1 MRRYAREA
9 LGRVVR
15 EEHGR
20 IVGALVRRYGD
31 VDLAEDAV
39 AEALEVAWQKW
50 PVDGVPP
57 NPGAWL
63 TTTAHRRALDRLR
76 RESTRTGREREAT
89 AMLDTPAEPLG
100 VVDDDRLRLF
110 FMCCHP
116 SLALETRVAL
126 TLRLV
131 AGLSVAEIA
140 AGFLTEER
148 AMAQRITRAKRKI
161 RDARIPFRVPE
172 REDLPARLAGVLAA
186 LYLAFNE
193 GYLSVGD
200 ESGSRPDLADEA
212 IRLTRQ
218 LVAMLPAE
226 PEAQGLLALM
236 LLTRARDDARVVEGR
251 LVPLDEQDRAR
262 WDPEL
267 LAEGRRSCGRCW
279 RSGTP
284 GPTRCRPRSAPR
296 TPTRRCPW
304 AEVVALYDLLL
315 TLAPS
320 PVVRLNRA
328 LALAHTE
335 GPEEAL
341 GLVDDLDLASYHP
354 WHVARAHLLA
364 PARSRR
370 GVARR
375 ARGGPGAG
383 PDAAGARP
391 PRAAARAAL
400 TISRRRPRPGPARRP
415 RWRPRSA
422 GRRPRGPA
430 PAAARAPP
438 RRAGGWPVRSRCA
451 AAGRRGR

>member
-1 MRRYAREA
+1 MSAGEA
-9 LGRVVR
+9 LARVVR

-39 AEALEVAWQKW
+39 AEALEVAWQMAGRRR
-50 PVDGVPP
+50 PAQPGRVADHHGAPAGARPAASRVHAHGQGEGGDGDAGR
-57 NPGAWL
+57 PG
-63 TTTAHRRALDRLR
+63 R
-76 RESTRTGREREAT
+76 
-89 AMLDTPAEPLG
+89 PLG

-116 SLALETRVAL
+116 SLALEARVAL

-236 LLTRARDDARVVEGR
+236 LLTRARDDARVVDGR

-262 WDPEL
+262 WDPER
-267 LAEGRRSCGRCW
+267 LAEGRLLVRALLAIGH
-279 RSGTP
+279 P
-284 GPTRCRPRSAPR
+284 GPYQVQAAIGAAHTDEEV
-296 TPTRRCPW
+296 PW

-341 GLVDDLDLASYHP
+341 GLVEDLDLASYHP
-354 WHVARAHLLA
+354 WHVARAHLLHLLGRDA
-364 PARSRR
+364 ESR
-370 GVARR
+370 VALE
-375 ARGGPGAG
+375 
-383 PDAAGARP
+383 
-391 PRAAARAAL
+391 AAL
-400 TISRRRPRPGPARRP
+400 ALDPTPLE
-415 RWRPRSA
+415 
-422 GRRPRGPA
+422 
-430 PAAARAPP
+430 RAHLE
-438 RRAGGWPVRSRCA
+438 RLRAQR
-451 AAGRRGR
+451 

>member
-1 MRRYAREA
+1 MSAEA
-9 LGRVVR
+9 ALARVVR

-89 AMLDTPAEPLG
+89 AMLDTPADPLG

-116 SLALETRVAL
+116 SLALEARVAL

-236 LLTRARDDARVVEGR
+236 LLTRARDDARVVDGR

-262 WDPEL
+262 WDPER
-267 LAEGRRSCGRCW
+267 LAEGRLLVRALLAIGH
-279 RSGTP
+279 P
-284 GPTRCRPRSAPR
+284 GPYQVQAAIGAAHTDEEV
-296 TPTRRCPW
+296 PW

-320 PVVRLNRA
+320 RSSGS
-328 LALAHTE
+328 T
-335 GPEEAL
+335 GP
-341 GLVDDLDLASYHP
+341 
-354 WHVARAHLLA
+354 W
-364 PARSRR
+364 RSRTRRDRRRRWAWSRTSTSRRTTRGTSPAPTCCTCRSGR
-370 GVARR
+370 GVPRR

-383 PDAAGARP
+383 PD
-391 PRAAARAAL
+391 PRRF
-400 TISRRRPRPGPARRP
+400 
-415 RWRPRSA
+415 
-422 GRRPRGPA
+422 RGPA
-430 PAAARAPP
+430 
-438 RRAGGWPVRSRCA
+438 GRSRRKFPATCRIRA
-451 AAGRRGR
+451 TPFVEWVKGAR

>member
-1 MRRYAREA
+1 MTRPGGGPVSAEEA
-9 LGRVVR
+9 LVRVVR

-39 AEALEVAWQKW
+39 AEALEVAWQRW
-50 PVDGVPP
+50 PADGVPP

-76 RESTRTGREREAT
+76 RESTRAGREKEAT

-116 SLALETRVAL
+116 ALAPETRVAL

-140 AGFLTEER
+140 AGLLTEER

-161 RDARIPFRVPE
+161 REARIPFRVPG

-200 ESGSRPDLADEA
+200 ERGHRPDLADEA
-212 IRLTRQ
+212 IRLARQ

-236 LLTRARDDARVVEGR
+236 LLTRARDGARVVDGR
-251 LVPLDEQDRAR
+251 LVPLDEQDRSR
-262 WDPEL
+262 WDPDL
-267 LAEGRRSCGRCW
+267 LAEGRLLVRALLAIGQ
-279 RSGTP
+279 P
-284 GPTRCRPRSAPR
+284 GPYQVQAAISAAH
-296 TPTRRCPW
+296 TDDEVPW
-304 AEVVALYDLLL
+304 PEVVALYDLLL
-315 TLAPS
+315 ALAPS

-328 LALAHTE
+328 LAVAHTE
-335 GPEEAL
+335 GAVVAL
-341 GLVDDLDLASYHP
+341 REVDDLDLASYHP
-354 WHVARAHLLA
+354 WHVARAHLLGLLGRDRESLEA
-364 PARSRR
+364 L
-370 GVARR
+370 
-375 ARGGPGAG
+375 
-383 PDAAGARP
+383 DAALALGP
-391 PRAAARAAL
+391 TPLERAHL
-400 TISRRRPRPGPARRP
+400 TSLRD
-415 RWRPRSA
+415 
-422 GRRPRGPA
+422 
-430 PAAARAPP
+430 
-438 RRAGGWPVRSRCA
+438 GG
-451 AAGRRGR
+451 

>member
-1 MRRYAREA
+1 MSGPGDGSGAGAA
-9 LGRVVR
+9 LAGVVR

-63 TTTAHRRALDRLR
+63 TTTAHRKALDRLR
-76 RESTRTGREREAT
+76 RESSRTHREREAT
-89 AMLDTPAEPLG
+89 AMIDVPAEPLG

-116 SLALETRVAL
+116 SLARETQVAL

-140 AGFLTEER
+140 AGLLVEER

-161 RDARIPFRVPE
+161 RDARIPFRVPA
-172 REDLPARLAGVLAA
+172 REDLPARLGGVLAA

-200 ESGSRPDLADEA
+200 ASGSRPDLADEA
-212 IRLTRQ
+212 IRLARQ
-218 LVAMLPAE
+218 LVALLPAE

-236 LLTRARDDARVVEGR
+236 LLTRARDGARVVEGR
-251 LVPLDEQDRAR
+251 LVLLHEQDRSR
-262 WDPEL
+262 WDPDL
-267 LAEGRRSCGRCW
+267 LAEGRLLVRALLAIGR
-279 RSGTP
+279 P
-284 GPTRCRPRSAPR
+284 GPYQVQAAIGAAHTDDQV
-296 TPTRRCPW
+296 PW

-315 TLAPS
+315 TLSPS

-328 LALAHTE
+328 LALARVE

-341 GLVDDLDLASYHP
+341 RLVDDLDLASYHP
-354 WHVARAHLLA
+354 WHVARAHLLGELG
-364 PARSRR
+364 R
-370 GVARR
+370 
-375 ARGGPGAG
+375 
-383 PDAAGARP
+383 DAES
-391 PRAAARAAL
+391 RAAL
-400 TISRRRPRPGPARRP
+400 D
-415 RWRPRSA
+415 
-422 GRRPRGPA
+422 
-430 PAAARAPP
+430 AALALDPTPLERAHLT
-438 RRAGGWPVRSRCA
+438 RLRDGA
-451 AAGRRGR
+451 

>member
-1 MRRYAREA
+1 MSTGASAGEA
-9 LGRVVR
+9 LDRVVH

-63 TTTAHRRALDRLR
+63 TTTAHRKALDRLR
-76 RESTRTGREREAT
+76 RESSRTRREKEAT
-89 AMLDTPAEPLG
+89 TMLGTPTEPLG

-116 SLALETRVAL
+116 SLAPETRVAL

-140 AGFLTEER
+140 AGFLVEER

-161 RDARIPFRVPE
+161 RDAGIPFRVPA
-172 REDLPARLAGVLAA
+172 REDLPARLGGVLAA
-186 LYLAFNE
+186 LYLVFNE

-200 ESGSRPDLADEA
+200 ESGHRPDLADEA

-236 LLTRARDDARVVEGR
+236 LLTRARDGARVVEGR
-251 LVPLDEQDRAR
+251 LVLLDEQDRTR
-262 WDPEL
+262 WDADLLTEGRTLVEAL
-267 LAEGRRSCGRCW
+267 LALGR
-279 RSGTP
+279 P
-284 GPTRCRPRSAPR
+284 GPYQVQAAIGAAHTDA
-296 TPTRRCPW
+296 TVPW
-304 AEVVALYDLLL
+304 IEVVALYDLLL
-315 TLAPS
+315 TLVPS

-328 LALAHTE
+328 LAVARVE
-335 GPEEAL
+335 GPEPAL
-341 GLVDDLDLASYHP
+341 RLVDDLDLAAYHP
-354 WHVARAHLLA
+354 WHVARAHLLGELG
-364 PARSRR
+364 R
-370 GVARR
+370 
-375 ARGGPGAG
+375 
-383 PDAAGARP
+383 DADS
-391 PRAAARAAL
+391 RAAL
-400 TISRRRPRPGPARRP
+400 D
-415 RWRPRSA
+415 
-422 GRRPRGPA
+422 
-430 PAAARAPP
+430 AALALDPTPLERDHLTRLRDGA
-438 RRAGGWPVRSRCA
+438 
-451 AAGRRGR
+451 

>member
-1 MRRYAREA
+1 VSAEEA
-9 LGRVVR
+9 LARVVR

-89 AMLDTPAEPLG
+89 AMLDSPAEPLG

-116 SLALETRVAL
+116 SLALEARVAL

-193 GYLSVGD
+193 GYLSVGA

-226 PEAQGLLALM
+226 PEVQGLLALM
-236 LLTRARDDARVVEGR
+236 LLTRARDDARVVDGR
-251 LVPLDEQDRAR
+251 LVPLDEQDRSR
-262 WDPEL
+262 WDPER
-267 LAEGRRSCGRCW
+267 LAEGRLLVRALLAIGH
-279 RSGTP
+279 P
-284 GPTRCRPRSAPR
+284 GPYQVQAAISAAH
-296 TPTRRCPW
+296 TDEEVPW

-315 TLAPS
+315 TMAPS

-335 GPEEAL
+335 GPEAAL
-341 GLVDDLDLASYHP
+341 ELVDDLDLASYHP
-354 WHVARAHLLA
+354 WHVARAHLLHLLG
-364 PARSRR
+364 R
-370 GVARR
+370 
-375 ARGGPGAG
+375 
-383 PDAAGARP
+383 DAES
-391 PRAAARAAL
+391 RAAL
-400 TISRRRPRPGPARRP
+400 EAALALDPTPLERAHLERRRGPGDPGPAHR
-415 RWRPRSA
+415 
-422 GRRPRGPA
+422 
-430 PAAARAPP
+430 
-438 RRAGGWPVRSRCA
+438 
-451 AAGRRGR
+451 

>member
-1 MRRYAREA
+1 MSAEDA
-9 LGRVVR
+9 LVRVVR

-39 AEALEVAWQKW
+39 AEALEVAWQRW

-76 RESTRTGREREAT
+76 RESTRAGREKEAT

-100 VVDDDRLRLF
+100 AVDDDRLRLF

-116 SLALETRVAL
+116 ALAPETRVAL

-140 AGFLTEER
+140 AGLLTDER

-161 RDARIPFRVPE
+161 REARIPFRVPG

-200 ESGSRPDLADEA
+200 ESGHRPDLADEA
-212 IRLTRQ
+212 IRLARQ

-236 LLTRARDDARVVEGR
+236 LLARARDGARVVDGR
-251 LVPLDEQDRAR
+251 LVPLDEQDRTR
-262 WDPEL
+262 WDPDL
-267 LAEGRRSCGRCW
+267 LAEGRLLVRALLAIGQ
-279 RSGTP
+279 P
-284 GPTRCRPRSAPR
+284 GPYQVQAAISAAH
-296 TPTRRCPW
+296 TDDEVPW
-304 AEVVALYDLLL
+304 PEVVELYDLLL
-315 TLAPS
+315 ALAPS

-328 LALAHTE
+328 LAVAHTE
-335 GPEEAL
+335 GAGTAL
-341 GLVDDLDLASYHP
+341 HLVDDLDLASYHP
-354 WHVARAHLLA
+354 WHVARAHLLGLLG
-364 PARSRR
+364 RDRESRE
-370 GVARR
+370 AL
-375 ARGGPGAG
+375 
-383 PDAAGARP
+383 DAALALGPTALE
-391 PRAAARAAL
+391 RAHL
-400 TISRRRPRPGPARRP
+400 SRLRD
-415 RWRPRSA
+415 
-422 GRRPRGPA
+422 RG
-430 PAAARAPP
+430 
-438 RRAGGWPVRSRCA
+438 
-451 AAGRRGR
+451 

>member
-1 MRRYAREA
+1 M
-9 LGRVVR
+9 R

-89 AMLDTPAEPLG
+89 AMLDTPADPLG

-116 SLALETRVAL
+116 SLALEARVAL

-172 REDLPARLAGVLAA
+172 REDLPARLAGRAGRA
-186 LYLAFNE
+186 LPRVQRGLP
-193 GYLSVGD
+193 VGGRR
-200 ESGSRPDLADEA
+200 ERQPPRPRRRGHPARPA
-212 IRLTRQ
+212 Q

-236 LLTRARDDARVVEGR
+236 LLTRARDDARVVDGR

-262 WDPEL
+262 WDPER
-267 LAEGRRSCGRCW
+267 LAEGRQLVRALLAIGH
-279 RSGTP
+279 P
-284 GPTRCRPRSAPR
+284 GPYQVQAAISAAH
-296 TPTRRCPW
+296 TDEEVPW

-335 GPEEAL
+335 GPEAAL
-341 GLVDDLDLASYHP
+341 APGRRPGPRVVP
-354 WHVARAHLLA
+354 PVARGARPPAA
-364 PARSRR
+364 PARSGR
-370 GVARR
+370 GVAHR
-375 ARGGPGAG
+375 ARRGPGAG
-383 PDAAGARP
+383 PDPAGARP
-391 PRAAARAAL
+391 PGAAARAAL
-400 TISRRRPRPGPARRP
+400 TISRRRPHPGRSRRP
-415 RWRPRSA
+415 RSRRRSG

-430 PAAARAPP
+430 PAAARAPA
-438 RRAGGWPVRSRCA
+438 RRGDGWRDRSRCA
-451 AAGRRGR
+451 AAGRRAP

>member
-1 MRRYAREA
+1 MTPGPVGHEA
-9 LGRVVR
+9 ALVRVVR

-76 RESTRTGREREAT
+76 RESTRTAREKEAT
-89 AMLDTPAEPLG
+89 SMLDVPAEPLG

-148 AMAQRITRAKRKI
+148 AMAQRLTRAKRKI
-161 RDARIPFRVPE
+161 RDARIPFRVPQ
-172 REDLPARLAGVLAA
+172 RDDLPSRLSGVLAA

-200 ESGSRPDLADEA
+200 GSGSRPDLADEA

-218 LVAMLPAE
+218 LVDLLPAE

-251 LVPLDEQDRAR
+251 LVPLDEQDRSR
-262 WDPEL
+262 WSTGL
-267 LAEGRRSCGRCW
+267 LAEGRGLVRALLALGH
-279 RSGTP
+279 P
-284 GPTRCRPRSAPR
+284 GPYQVQAAISAAH
-296 TPTRRCPW
+296 TDDEVPW
-304 AEVVALYDLLL
+304 EEVVALYDLLL
-315 TLAPS
+315 ALAPS

-328 LALAHTE
+328 LAVAHVE
-335 GPEEAL
+335 GPEAAL
-341 GLVDDLDLASYHP
+341 RLVDGLDLASYHP
-354 WHVARAHLLA
+354 WHVARGHLLGLLGRERESREALDAALALDPTPLERAHLERLRDDRA
-364 PARSRR
+364 ARSRD
-370 GVARR
+370 G
-375 ARGGPGAG
+375 
-383 PDAAGARP
+383 
-391 PRAAARAAL
+391 
-400 TISRRRPRPGPARRP
+400 T
-415 RWRPRSA
+415 
-422 GRRPRGPA
+422 
-430 PAAARAPP
+430 
-438 RRAGGWPVRSRCA
+438 
-451 AAGRRGR
+451 